1 MLFFCLFFWQIEI
14 DDFDLLSFSD
24 KLFLPEKIFSKDD
37 YKNHYNL
44 GKESDFKTM
53 VNTSINKYST
63 INASQTTVAGV
74 AQTSMTTSITQ
85 RKPLTSINESMVFKP
100 VVVERCNS
108 VDIQDNLTGTVDG
121 LSFLK
126 QLNSTKSSSV
136 FIEDHTVMFDGCDM
150 EETEVLTKSIQY
162 NDEKGSFIPE
172 TDKIHSGLVSSQSS
186 KSDNLAGTVDGL
198 SFLKQLRSTKSKSVF
213 AEDDTVMFDCYDMEE
228 TEVLTRNIQ
237 YNDEKGALVPETD
250 VHSGQVSS
258 QSSKRDNNKTVFFGN
273 DNDIEETK
281 VITGDIDIY
290 SNVETNGKEESK
302 VLTSGVEF
310 GASTNGIDNK
320 TIFFK
325 NDDLEQTKALTGKLE
340 LGTSLPENKTVL
352 YKDDEMEQTKALT
365 GKLDFWGKD
374 KELTSAKHGTENE
387 FVKNKY
393 KKNRALIQMIQK
405 CHQDEIDIA
414 NDTTGVED
422 QNSSEAVANE
432 IDNNKSVNNLEL
444 RRCVSGI
451 IGKLRQDM
459 GTDDCEFTE
468 NLEITENN
476 FDISATGNLT
486 DKNNER
492 KKEYPEDL
500 KSLEILNDKKT
511 SNLKRQD
518 VGTSGYEFTQN
529 FDCKRLKLGNDQE
542 LRRGVS
548 SIIAKLRQD
557 MGSDDCEFTE
567 DNFDFTETGK
577 IIDVNIKSKMTYSD
591 DLNNLEILD
600 DNKTSNIKVDNQ
612 DLTGM
617 MERME
622 KNPCRSFGLQ
632 TRTPMRKLFGNT
644 RDAFSERQP
653 LTRGSTVK
661 LTDRAALTEC
671 KTAQDHEQHQALTCS
686 KALFSN
692 HEHLMN
698 DEGEIRSSPL
708 PQLES
713 CMNITVGDR
722 SCCQGSGKSNESFP
736 VLGNYFYLMFPS
748 QHYFPL

>member
-1 MLFFCLFFWQIEI
+1 M
-14 DDFDLLSFSD
+14 
-24 KLFLPEKIFSKDD
+24 
-37 YKNHYNL
+37 
-44 GKESDFKTM
+44 
-53 VNTSINKYST
+53 
-63 INASQTTVAGV
+63 
-74 AQTSMTTSITQ
+74 
-85 RKPLTSINESMVFKP
+85 
-100 VVVERCNS
+100 
-108 VDIQDNLTGTVDG
+108 
-121 LSFLK
+121 
-126 QLNSTKSSSV
+126 
-136 FIEDHTVMFDGCDM
+136 
-150 EETEVLTKSIQY
+150 
-162 NDEKGSFIPE
+162 
-172 TDKIHSGLVSSQSS
+172 
-186 KSDNLAGTVDGL
+186 
-198 SFLKQLRSTKSKSVF
+198 
-213 AEDDTVMFDCYDMEE
+213 
-228 TEVLTRNIQ
+228 
-237 YNDEKGALVPETD
+237 
-250 VHSGQVSS
+250 
-258 QSSKRDNNKTVFFGN
+258 
-273 DNDIEETK
+273 
-281 VITGDIDIY
+281 
-290 SNVETNGKEESK
+290 
-302 VLTSGVEF
+302 
-310 GASTNGIDNK
+310 
-320 TIFFK
+320 
-325 NDDLEQTKALTGKLE
+325 EQTKASTGKLDLGTSIPEKSILFKNDEMEQTKAFTGKLE
-340 LGTSLPENKTVL
+340 LGTSLSEKSILFKNDEIEQTKAFTGKLELGTSIPEKSILFKNDEMEQTKAFTGKLELGTSVPENKTVL